1 MEAKARECIG
11 FLFVCTFAKCDCKLE
26 HEMQTS
32 YKKLQEIWKLQKFII
47 VLWCQR
53 IKGNAEERPR
63 TYGTECGQ
71 PLGGLRKR
79 PPFLLN
85 IKTYN
90 YGKVDYK
97 NGTSSR

>member
-1 MEAKARECIG
+1 MEAKTRECIG
-11 FLFVCTFAKCDCKLE
+11 FLFVCTFAKSDCKRE
-26 HEMQTS
+26 HKVLTR
-32 YKKLQEIWKLQKFII
+32 YKRLPKIGKLSNLSLF
-47 VLWCQR
+47 LWCQR

-90 YGKVDYK
+90 YGKINYK
-97 NGTSSR
+97 NDASCR